1 MAQDERRVVYVG
13 RICGSMTP
21 DELRE
26 RFLQFGQVEC
36 VSLHFRETGFVCTFL
51 SPVSWVFSLPITPSA
66 SVSSDHYGFV
76 TFYNVTDAFAAI
88 DNGSKLRRPDE
99 KPFDLCFGGR
109 RQFCPSDYTDLGK
122 SRKPFI
128 LL

>member
-1 MAQDERRVVYVG
+1 MQPGRFQTGLVGNSCDCVAQDERRVVYVG

-51 SPVSWVFSLPITPSA
+51 SPVSWVFS
-66 SVSSDHYGFV
+66 
-76 TFYNVTDAFAAI
+76 
-88 DNGSKLRRPDE
+88 
-99 KPFDLCFGGR
+99 
-109 RQFCPSDYTDLGK
+109 
-122 SRKPFI
+122 
-128 LL
+128 